1 MGSGLSGW
9 AMEFVLAIDGGGTGC
24 RAALA
29 DRAGRV
35 LARAEGG
42 PANIASDLDGA
53 IRNLAAVSA
62 EVLGGIPPDAVQ
74 VVMGL
79 AGANVAASV
88 AGLRAGL
95 PFARLQVET
104 DARTAV
110 AGALQGADG
119 VVVVLGTGSVFA
131 VQRGG
136 AMRQVGGHGLILG
149 DEAGGAWLGRGLL
162 SAAARAAD
170 GLGPMTPLLAEV
182 LDELGGLAGIVA
194 CSVTA
199 RPADFARFA
208 PRLIGSED
216 AAAQALLARAEAEI
230 ELAVGVLR
238 AGEALPVVFLGSL
251 GQALAPRFAG
261 RWEVRQPMG
270 SGLDGALWL
279 GLQGIAR

>member
-1 MGSGLSGW
+1 
-9 AMEFVLAIDGGGTGC
+9 MEFVLAIDGGGSGC

-42 PANIASDLDGA
+42 PANIASDPDGA
-53 IRNLAAVSA
+53 IRHLRAISAAV
-62 EVLGGIPPDAVQ
+62 LRGLPPDGVR

-79 AGANVAASV
+79 AGVNAM
-88 AGLRAGL
+88 AGMADLRAQLQAGL
-95 PFARLQVET
+95 PFASVRIET
-104 DARTAV
+104 DARIAV

-119 VVVVLGTGSVFA
+119 VVAVLGTGSVFA

-149 DEAGGAWLGRGLL
+149 DEGSGAWLGRGLL

-170 GLGPMTPLLAEV
+170 GLGPMTPLLRAM
-182 LDELGGLAGIVA
+182 LDEMGGLGGIVGF
-194 CSVTA
+194 SLTA
-199 RPADFARFA
+199 RPADFAQFA
-208 PRLIGSED
+208 PRLIGFD
-216 AAAQALLARAEAEI
+216 DPVAQALLARAEAEVA
-230 ELAVGVLR
+230 LAVGVLQ

-251 GQALAPRFAG
+251 GLALAPRFAA
-261 RWEVRQPMG
+261 RWEVRQALG

-279 GLQGIAR
+279 GLQEMAR